1 LAFAGDKNG
10 DKDKPV
16 VIESDKLGGKRIFFQ
31 KKDAGEAGA
40 NIVIEAVVAEEED
53 ETGKKQK
60 HGSRT
65 ITRHANG
72 RLVVIDGDGKKIE
85 IKIEGN
91 GSDFSWLLN
100 NAHGGLNAMEIP
112 QMMRSAIADMTP
124 SRFMIGVHC
133 EPVTDLLKL
142 HLGLDDN
149 VGLAVLQVVD
159 DSAADKA
166 GLAMSD
172 IITRLGETNIGSI
185 SDLIAAVEKVETN
198 EAELHYIRRGK
209 RETTTVTPSERQ
221 EIEKQFSID
230 LKLSTGDGD
239 AEVDLKMLKKGFVNI
254 APGLR
259 MKAGSQI
266 SKALEEAMKASTQ
279 AKQYAL
285 ERAKK
290 AQDMQRNNKSLEGK
304 VEKLSRLVEKMQAD
318 LQRLVEQSGSPQ
330 TDDRK

>member
-1 LAFAGDKNG
+1 MKSTSWQAPLIPQEGPHVKYRWRGILLCIPAMMLLSTSAFADDENDDKE
-10 DKDKPV
+10 KPV
-16 VIESDKLGGKRIFFQ
+16 VIESDNPGGKRIFFQ
-31 KKDAGEAGA
+31 KKSAGETGA
-40 NIVIEAVVAEEED
+40 NIVIEAVVTEED
-53 ETGKKQK
+53 ESGKKQK

-112 QMMRSAIADMTP
+112 QMMRSAIADITP

-221 EIEKQFSID
+221 EIEKQF
-230 LKLSTGDGD
+230 
-239 AEVDLKMLKKGFVNI
+239 
-254 APGLR
+254 
-259 MKAGSQI
+259 
-266 SKALEEAMKASTQ
+266 
-279 AKQYAL
+279 
-285 ERAKK
+285 
-290 AQDMQRNNKSLEGK
+290 
-304 VEKLSRLVEKMQAD
+304 
-318 LQRLVEQSGSPQ
+318 
-330 TDDRK
+330 